1 MGSNP
6 NLLTVFLSTPFNKVP
21 RKKAIFRLTRPM
33 ATKRPKQKM
42 EIMMTLPKAKGIRNG
57 QKAKGNPHML
67 EA

>member
-1 MGSNP
+1 
-6 NLLTVFLSTPFNKVP
+6 LSIPFNKLP
-21 RKKAIFRLTRPM
+21 FKKAIFRLTSPM

-57 QKAKGNPHML
+57 RKAKGNPHML